1 MEYNDI
7 PVNVEVKTEKVK
19 YTENGKFGLLGKL
32 LETGKKFI
40 KDDIKD
46 EDFLK

>member
-7 PVNVEVKTEKVK
+7 PAVAEVKTEK
-19 YTENGKFGLLGKL
+19 GKVADKKKVGLLERIL
-32 LETGKKFI
+32 QTSTKFI